1 MATGAMQEVDLLKFL
16 GLYFQTRYVTAEK
29 LSSAKVPQWVLELV
43 PVEICEQNLVLP
55 VRCDKQKSELSFV
68 TTDPSDQRVR
78 QVVQDAAKVKEV
90 QAYLAVRPAIEAA
103 IRRYY
108 KGDIHA
114 FARMDQVLRQN
125 YSEMLNI
132 YEQRLI
138 DFDQEDPLGAPVA
151 QTPQTGSFPV
161 AGPASGA
168 QTPRTGS
175 FPPVGPQPQ
184 PGYPSSPSGLGIDGL
199 IESNPGYQGYPPA
212 QQGMPMGMQQGA
224 PMGQPQYG
232 GQTAPY
238 QPVLKP
244 SGDLEAL
251 MHQQHRVTS
260 DQAVAARPGEAWPGF
275 RPETFVQLAGVLVNM
290 LESGQGWRQGHS
302 AEVARL
308 ATTLGE
314 RAGLPPQ
321 ELLALRLAAYLHD
334 LGKPTEPHLTLLT
347 LEAFAEARSL
357 AKKIH
362 TTPMKL
368 FEAARLPPDVEQ
380 ILTSLYERADGQ
392 GVPGKRA
399 GRDLPVSVR
408 LLSVVDAFCDLVANP
423 RAPGG
428 RCDNQEVAFQRIAE
442 ASRRRVFD
450 PEVVGLLR
458 QATGETLRDRI
469 GQRPHVLVIDTDVG
483 STAVL
488 EQKLMSAGC
497 DVRMVRTTA
506 EAALIVLSEKV
517 DLILSEVRLEPVD
530 GFAFLERLRADT
542 RTQRIPFVFVSEQAE
557 AEEVNR
563 GFELGALDYIV
574 KPYTPEVLVA
584 KIRRVLEQR

>member
-1 MATGAMQEVDLLKFL
+1 MDALVDN
-16 GLYFQTRYVTAEK
+16 T
-29 LSSAKVPQWVLELV
+29 
-43 PVEICEQNLVLP
+43 
-55 VRCDKQKSELSFV
+55 
-68 TTDPSDQRVR
+68 
-78 QVVQDAAKVKEV
+78 
-90 QAYLAVRPAIEAA
+90 
-103 IRRYY
+103 
-108 KGDIHA
+108 
-114 FARMDQVLRQN
+114 
-125 YSEMLNI
+125 
-132 YEQRLI
+132 
-138 DFDQEDPLGAPVA
+138 
-151 QTPQTGSFPV
+151 
-161 AGPASGA
+161 
-168 QTPRTGS
+168 
-175 FPPVGPQPQ
+175 
-184 PGYPSSPSGLGIDGL
+184 
-199 IESNPGYQGYPPA
+199 PGYQGYPPA
-212 QQGMPMGMQQGA
+212 QQQAMGMPL
-224 PMGQPQYG
+224 GQPQFA

-251 MHQQHRVTS
+251 MHQQHRAP
-260 DQAVAARPGEAWPGF
+260 DQAARPGEGWPGF

-302 AEVARL
+302 TEVARL
-308 ATTLGE
+308 VSVLAE

-321 ELLALRLAAYLHD
+321 EILPLRLAAYLHD

-347 LEAFAEARSL
+347 LEAYGEARSL
-357 AKKIH
+357 AKKVH
-362 TTPMKL
+362 MTPMKL
-368 FEAARLPPDVEQ
+368 FETARLPPDVEQ
-380 ILTSLYERADGQ
+380 ILSSLYERADGQ
-392 GVPGKRA
+392 GVPGKRS
-399 GRDLPVSVR
+399 GRDLPVGAR
-408 LLSVVDAFCDLVANP
+408 LLAVVDAFCDLVANP

-428 RCDNQEVAFQRIAE
+428 RCDSQDVAFQRISE

-450 PEVVGLLR
+450 AEVVGLLR
-458 QATGETLRDRI
+458 QATGETLRDRM

-488 EQKLMSAGC
+488 EQKLLSAGY

-542 RTQRIPFVFVSEQAE
+542 RTQRIPFVFVSEQTE

-584 KIRRVLEQR
+584 KIKRVLEQR